1 MKSLL
6 ILLFSGMLCLFA
18 YQEGDQLPENITQTL
33 GISPNKIYVVDFFAS
48 WCHSCKKELPQLSK
62 ITSALNAD
70 HVKIIGVDV
79 DENTDEGKKFQEELQ
94 LTFHTINDP
103 SNAIIKAFEPVGMP
117 AIYIIKNN
125 KVHRVLFGAMNH
137 IDTIILNELKALQ

>member
-33 GISPNKIYVVDFFAS
+33 DINPNKIYVVDFFAS

-62 ITSALNAD
+62 ITSTLNAD

-103 SNAIIKAFEPVGMP
+103 SNTIIKAFEPVGMP

-125 KVHRVLFGAMNH
+125 KVHRVLFGAMDH
-137 IDTIILNELKALQ
+137 IDTVILNELKALQ